1 MITKVSSCI
10 LYDESGREV
19 ITKVSSCIILNDES
33 GREVITKVSSCIL
46 YDESGR
52 AMITKVSSCILLP
65 RPMSI
70 YLVAH
75 HHGNWVSF
83 LILESETQKSLV
95 YTRLEVSEDAR

>member
-10 LYDESGREV
+10 LY
-19 ITKVSSCIILNDES
+19 DES

-52 AMITKVSSCILLP
+52 AMITKVSSCILYDESGRAMITKVSSCILLP
-65 RPMSI
+65 HPMSI

-95 YTRLEVSEDAR
+95 YTHLEVSEDAR